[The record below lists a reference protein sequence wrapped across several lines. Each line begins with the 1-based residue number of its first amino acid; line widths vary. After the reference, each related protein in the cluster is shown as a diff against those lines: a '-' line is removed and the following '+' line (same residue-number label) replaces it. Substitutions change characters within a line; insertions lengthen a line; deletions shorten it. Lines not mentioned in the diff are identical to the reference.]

1 MFTSVIYMST
11 STYVDLISTVC
22 IDVFVSVQK
31 DILNSEIEKSENK
44 ELINNKIVLQS
55 DWASLFGNFL
65 ISVDNWRTWLILDSQ
80 KA

>member
-1 MFTSVIYMST
+1 MST

-55 DWASLFGNFL
+55 DWASLLGNFL
-65 ISVDNWRTWLILDSQ
+65 ISVDNWRTWLIFDSQ
-80 KA
+80 KS

>member
-1 MFTSVIYMST
+1 MST

-55 DWASLFGNFL
+55 D
-65 ISVDNWRTWLILDSQ
+65 
-80 KA
+80 

>member
-1 MFTSVIYMST
+1 MST

-55 DWASLFGNFL
+55 DWASLLGNFL
-65 ISVDNWRTWLILDSQ
+65 ISVDNWRTWLILIL
-80 KA
+80 KNLRKCYK

>member
-65 ISVDNWRTWLILDSQ
+65 ISVDNWRTWLIFDSQ